1 MSTVAGDFDL
11 SARLKSIAAIEED
24 LGQLVSVVT
33 EGQFHAPPRS
43 GGWSIGHCI
52 EHLVL
57 SGMAFVACWDEG
69 LQSLSP
75 ASHNYRSGVGWLSRF
90 VIWRMEPPYRFKART
105 SRALMPCSR
114 RSRDETLAR
123 FHHMHAEMVRRV
135 ELSHELKA
143 NGIDVQVPVA
153 SWLPHPLVFSIDL
166 ALAHERRHLW
176 QAREVRRQLLQPNR
190 IEFIL
195 RDTIEP

>member
-1 MSTVAGDFDL
+1 MSTEAGDFDL

-24 LGQLVSVVT
+24 LGQLVSAVT

-75 ASHNYRSGVGWLSRF
+75 VRRHCRPSVGWWSRF
-90 VIWRMEPPYRFKART
+90 VIWRIEPPYRLKART
-105 SRALMPCSR
+105 SRALTPCCR
-114 RSRDETLAR
+114 QSRDETLER
-123 FHHMHAEMVRRV
+123 FHHMHAEVVRRV
-135 ELSHELKA
+135 ELSHELEA
-143 NGIDVQVPVA
+143 NGSDVRAPIA
-153 SWLPHPLVFSIDL
+153 SWLSHPLAFSIDL

-176 QAREVRRQLLQPNR
+176 QAREVRRQILQPNR
-190 IEFIL
+190 IE
-195 RDTIEP
+195 